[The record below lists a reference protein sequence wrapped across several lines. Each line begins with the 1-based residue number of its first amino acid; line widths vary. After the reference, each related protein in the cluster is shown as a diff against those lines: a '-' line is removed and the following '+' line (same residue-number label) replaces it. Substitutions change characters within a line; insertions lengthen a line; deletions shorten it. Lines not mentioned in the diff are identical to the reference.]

1 MTELYLIRHGETDW
15 NRQRRVQGRTDIPLN
30 EMGREQAR
38 RAGDLLARRTWTAV
52 YSSPLSRARETAE
65 LIAARVGLEAVVA
78 LDELMER
85 DYGAAEGLTDREI
98 EERYPGGLRA
108 PGQET
113 REEVGARIVAALDR
127 IAREHPG
134 GRVLVVSHG
143 GAIRS
148 VLNAV
153 DPETRHPAITNASVH
168 SFRHTEEGIHL
179 VAFDDP
185 IEEESIDPS
194 AEDID
199 DQNAVEAQ
207 DDQEGA
213 AL

>member
-1 MTELYLIRHGETDW
+1 TDW

-113 REEVGARIVAALDR
+113 REEVGARIVAAL
-127 IAREHPG
+127 
-134 GRVLVVSHG
+134 
-143 GAIRS
+143 
-148 VLNAV
+148 
-153 DPETRHPAITNASVH
+153 
-168 SFRHTEEGIHL
+168 
-179 VAFDDP
+179 
-185 IEEESIDPS
+185 
-194 AEDID
+194 
-199 DQNAVEAQ
+199 
-207 DDQEGA
+207 
-213 AL
+213 